1 MSTVVNTESL
11 NKAAQKY
18 NPVLQTL
25 PFLILADVLAAL
37 EINQLEVAA
46 KDILTQFQRK
56 SGLARPYNPN
66 SAIGYKGEVGKIV
79 ERPLEVKTSYAAIKE
94 SGKAYQGS
102 KLVLNTVEDQK
113 FDNQMKKH
121 PLEVQ
126 IIGAKLKTI
135 SEDIIDYVFHGEY
148 DDDGLTPA
156 DMFDGYNTI
165 ISTEIAGGSI
175 AEALGNLKATGA
187 IVAPAD
193 VDDTDAW
200 DLLVAFIRAAHPQLR
215 KNCVLYI
222 PDAALFAAID
232 ALGNKIRYKG
242 VMEFDVFLSHLQGT
256 TQSRIKIISEPALGL
271 GSRLMLT
278 KPRNLDFGMNTKSDV
293 DFCQVRNP
301 FEDPNI
307 IQFWTQ
313 WDAGCRVR
321 SIHPKEFQV
330 NDQVNTALPL
340 SGDYVS

>member
-1 MSTVVNTESL
+1 MSLVVNTDSL

-56 SGLARPYNPN
+56 QGLARPYNPN
-66 SAIGYKGEVGKIV
+66 SAIGYRGEVGKII

-94 SGKAYQGS
+94 HGKAYEGG
-102 KLVLNTVEDQK
+102 KLVLNSVENQK

-135 SEDIIDYVFHGEY
+135 SEDIIDYVFHGEH
-148 DDDGLTPA
+148 DADGLTPA

-165 ISTEIAGGSI
+165 ISAEIAGGAI

-187 IVAPAD
+187 LTAPAD

-200 DLLVAFIRAAHPQLR
+200 DRLVIFIRSAHPQL
-215 KNCVLYI
+215 KANAVLYI
-222 PDAALFAAID
+222 TPVALFAAID
-232 ALGNKIRYKG
+232 ALGNKLRYKG
-242 VMEFDVFLSHLQGT
+242 VMEFDVFQKYLEQT
-256 TQSRIKIISEPALGL
+256 TMSKLKIISEPALGL
-271 GSRLMLT
+271 GSRLLLT
-278 KPRNLDFGMNTKSDV
+278 KARNLDFGMNTKSDV

-330 NDQVNTALPL
+330 NDQTNTALPL